1 MSYIHRFDKV
11 RINAMRNVNIRD
23 AKEMLAIVVK
33 AGYNPKTAT
42 CKIPHSMYCF
52 RYKTFKPRTTIIHA
66 HDPFDICKLGDK
78 VSVTRCNKMSSSK
91 AYYIKKIFEMAPR
104 MNVSIKHYTHY
115 EKQALLQNEKLRNT
129 SNLTLINFFDSEEK
143 YENTIVTGNDTN
155 RNTFGFS
162 YNVKKPKMTE
172 KKISKH

>member
-1 MSYIHRFDKV
+1 
-11 RINAMRNVNIRD
+11 
-23 AKEMLAIVVK
+23 
-33 AGYNPKTAT
+33 
-42 CKIPHSMYCF
+42 
-52 RYKTFKPRTTIIHA
+52 
-66 HDPFDICKLGDK
+66 
-78 VSVTRCNKMSSSK
+78 
-91 AYYIKKIFEMAPR
+91 MAPR